1 MVWYRLPTQN
11 TLVFHCHISF
21 IFQTI
26 LLLLLLAKPSIKLFF
41 YATIWTLFVQEAY
54 YISELVNYYYKKD
67 YTKPLQNIAWS
78 SSVYILSYWIFRYVY
93 HWPDKSPMWLEI
105 LMHGVNSTLIIL
117 CVFVKSKLNWNYIK
131 WLYSYFM
138 IYLCFAVGYTNITGN
153 SIYPTNFF
161 SFSDFPKL
169 SISLISVIFWP
180 LISMWLGLIIFK
192 PKKEKDEDDDIPYN
206 MV

>member
-26 LLLLLLAKPSIKLFF
+26 LLLLLFAKPSIKLFF

-105 LMHGVNSTLIIL
+105 LMHGLNSALIIL
-117 CVFVKSKLNWNYIK
+117 CVRRLNHSLIE
-131 WLYSYFM
+131 LDSSFRSM
-138 IYLCFAVGYTNITGN
+138 IIF
-153 SIYPTNFF
+153 
-161 SFSDFPKL
+161 
-169 SISLISVIFWP
+169 ISL
-180 LISMWLGLIIFK
+180 LIYVLRLDILI
-192 PKKEKDEDDDIPYN
+192 
-206 MV
+206 